1 MDSILIG
8 GFSIWLEPNIYSPD
22 DIRAY
27 IITQMTLACF
37 PYIVGTLVSLGSLVS
52 SQMTPLKWH

>member
-27 IITQMTLACF
+27 IITQMTLVGF
-37 PYIVGTLVSLGSLVS
+37 P
-52 SQMTPLKWH
+52 